1 MLSSVYFVFLKTT
14 KTNWP
19 NFLGFQND
27 IKLVINLQI
36 NVNNGTHLNAV
47 TTGSGFK
54 ERFEKP
60 SSTLTYGYE
69 NESIAKV
76 KHNRKTIKL
85 VIKTIELYGK

>member
-1 MLSSVYFVFLKTT
+1 MKLPGFPKLNKIGDKLK
-14 KTNWP
+14 NH
-19 NFLGFQND
+19 L
-27 IKLVINLQI
+27 IIS
-36 NVNNGTHLNAV
+36 THSETMAEA
-47 TTGSGFK
+47 SDFK

-85 VIKTIELYGK
+85 VIQTIELYGK

>member
-1 MLSSVYFVFLKTT
+1 MSSVYFVFLKTT

-19 NFLGFQND
+19 NFLCFQND

-36 NVNNGTHLNAV
+36 NVNNGTHLNAMP
-47 TTGSGFK
+47 TGSGFK

-85 VIKTIELYGK
+85 VTQTVELYGK